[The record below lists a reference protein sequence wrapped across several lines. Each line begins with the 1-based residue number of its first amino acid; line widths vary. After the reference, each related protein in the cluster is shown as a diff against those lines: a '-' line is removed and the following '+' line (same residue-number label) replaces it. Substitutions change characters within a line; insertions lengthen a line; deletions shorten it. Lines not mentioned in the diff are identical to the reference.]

1 MSNVDL
7 NNMANKTPTY
17 ELKILTDSFIH
28 LILERRR
35 SWKHCSNPS
44 ATPMTWILDISDP
57 EGKKF

>member
-17 ELKILTDSFIH
+17 ELKILTGSFIH
-28 LILERRR
+28 LILERR
-35 SWKHCSNPS
+35 SWKHCSNPP

>member
-17 ELKILTDSFIH
+17 ELKILTGSFIH
-28 LILERRR
+28 LILERRWT
-35 SWKHCSNPS
+35 WKHCSNPS
-44 ATPMTWILDISDP
+44 ATSMTWILDISDP